1 MLTTDLVR
9 VRRRAGRISATPLRR
24 AERERLLVVADAY
37 VAAARAAVGRTRGAF
52 EAACD
57 DVPCEPTDYKLVK
70 GLRKLVRD
78 RCEFEVRDDVDPPAL
93 RRAVFAQAAAARR
106 ALNDADADA
115 RAETTAFDPKAVIAA
130 AVARFDLP
138 PGDVPDALF
147 ADLKANHVL
156 QTFDAIS
163 GPALVDAYELAQQ
176 QAILLQAVRV
186 VVTFRRP
193 DPGGCRFFFRR
204 LKFHRLLYTATRLPD
219 DACRI
224 EIDGPFSLFQSV
236 TTYGLQLALLLP
248 ALPAC
253 GPRWEL
259 EADIRWGSD
268 RQPLEF
274 RLEGDQAAEAASDD
288 LRLPDEVARL
298 HEQFHRMRSP
308 WNVAV
313 AHDLLDLPGVGLCV
327 PDLVFTHRAT
337 GHRVYLEVLGFW
349 SREAVWRRVDLV
361 EAGLP
366 QPIIFAVSS
375 RLRVSEEVLDGDLPG
390 RLYVY
395 KGVMSARAVEELL
408 DASLASAGR
417 RLLPSGR

>member
-9 VRRRAGRISATPLRR
+9 VRRRAGRISASPLRR
-24 AERERLLVVADAY
+24 AERERLLAVADAY
-37 VAAARAAVGRTRGAF
+37 VAAARAGVGRTRGEF
-52 EAACD
+52 ETACD
-57 DVPCEPTDYKLVK
+57 DVPSAATDYKLVK

-78 RCEFEVRDDVDPPAL
+78 RCTFEVRDDVDPPAL

-106 ALNDADADA
+106 HLNGDA
-115 RAETTAFDPKAVIAA
+115 AFDRDAVIAA
-130 AVARFDLP
+130 VAARLDLAAD
-138 PGDVPDALF
+138 GVPDALF
-147 ADLKANHVL
+147 ADLKANHIL
-156 QTFDAIS
+156 AAFDAIA
-163 GPALVDAYELAQQ
+163 GPALVETYELAQQ
-176 QAILLQAVRV
+176 QAILLRAVRV
-186 VVTFRRP
+186 AITFRRP
-193 DPGGCRFFFRR
+193 DPSGLRLFFRR
-204 LKFHRLLYTATRLPD
+204 LKFHRLLYRATRLPETV
-219 DACRI
+219 CRV

-236 TTYGLQLALLLP
+236 TTYGLQLAMLLP
-248 ALPAC
+248 VLPAC

-268 RQPLEF
+268 RQPVEF
-274 RLEGDQAAEAASDD
+274 RLEGDPAAKAGGDD

-298 HEQFHRMRSP
+298 RDQFDEMRTP
-308 WNVAV
+308 WQVAV

-327 PDLVFTHRAT
+327 PDLVFTHKASGR
-337 GHRVYLEVLGFW
+337 RVYLEVLGFW

-375 RLRVSEEVLDGDLPG
+375 RLRVSEEVLDEDRPG

-408 DASLASAGR
+408 DASLASAATTSVR
-417 RLLPSGR
+417 C